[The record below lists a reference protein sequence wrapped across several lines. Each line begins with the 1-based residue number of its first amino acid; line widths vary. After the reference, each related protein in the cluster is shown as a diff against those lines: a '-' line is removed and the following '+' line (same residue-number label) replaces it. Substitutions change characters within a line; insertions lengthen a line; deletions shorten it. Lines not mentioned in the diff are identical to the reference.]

1 VPSNPSPIMVRQ
13 MLGSAL
19 RDTRRAVGLRQEEV
33 AATLGV
39 SQDRMS
45 RMETGKQ
52 WPTESQLTQMFDLYK
67 VDQRKRGHLEG
78 LYSAGRSL
86 GAKWW
91 MDPKFRDVFA
101 EGNSFFMYEDA
112 AQKISIHSGTIVP
125 GCLQTHGYIKALVD
139 FYNVDESLEYRE
151 RFIEM
156 RLLRR
161 EIITRRNPVTYDAL
175 ISEAAL
181 RSVVGGPAVLAEQLD
196 AIRVAVQ
203 RSNVTVRV
211 LPYQAGAAAVLGSI
225 STIFDFPGGDTPS
238 VVYQEQST
246 GGVYEDQVAQVRN
259 ARRRFERLQECALSQ
274 AETVQLIERIRKEL

>member
-1 VPSNPSPIMVRQ
+1 
-13 MLGSAL
+13 
-19 RDTRRAVGLRQEEV
+19 
-33 AATLGV
+33 
-39 SQDRMS
+39 
-45 RMETGKQ
+45 
-52 WPTESQLTQMFDLYK
+52 
-67 VDQRKRGHLEG
+67 
-78 LYSAGRSL
+78 
-86 GAKWW
+86 
-91 MDPKFRDVFA
+91 
-101 EGNSFFMYEDA
+101 
-112 AQKISIHSGTIVP
+112 
-125 GCLQTHGYIKALVD
+125 VD